1 MVDLVVRR
9 LTYKCANKTV
19 IIYPVRGVKRF
30 LFYPD
35 QIYPILPQ
43 GSVIFQW
50 PITINNNNNNN
61 NEFLYRIEKPIS
73 V

>member
-35 QIYPILPQ
+35 QIYPILRQ

-50 PITINNNNNNN
+50 PITIH
-61 NEFLYRIEKPIS
+61 
-73 V
+73 